1 MSTLVTA
8 FMTNVNQIDF
18 RSHEKYIELGKKLLS
33 QPIPT
38 VCFIEKMIF
47 ETYFASVRH
56 LFPLTH
62 FVFFEKE
69 DNYLVSYES
78 QLTHYFVHTDNPKKD
93 TPGYMFVQCH
103 KTEWVK
109 MAIQE
114 NPFQTTNFI
123 WVDFGIYHMIRDDMA
138 FALYLENMSRKQY
151 TELRIASCVDLSKP
165 CVTDIFNTISWYFA
179 GSVFGGDIQ
188 SLLLFADIMRQ
199 FCLELIENKKLIMW
213 EVNIWYLIYKNIP
226 SMFDTYKAD
235 HNVSILQ
242 NY

>member
-1 MSTLVTA
+1 MSTFVTA

-38 VCFIEKMIF
+38 VCFIENIIF
-47 ETYFASVRH
+47 ETYFASCLK

-62 FVFFEKE
+62 FIFFEKE

-109 MAIQE
+109 MAILE

-138 FALYLENMSRKQY
+138 FALYLEKMSRKQY
-151 TELRIASCVDLSKP
+151 TEIRIASCVDLSKP

-213 EVNIWYLIYKNIP
+213 EVNIWYLIYKNMP
-226 SMFDTYKAD
+226 SVFDTYKAD